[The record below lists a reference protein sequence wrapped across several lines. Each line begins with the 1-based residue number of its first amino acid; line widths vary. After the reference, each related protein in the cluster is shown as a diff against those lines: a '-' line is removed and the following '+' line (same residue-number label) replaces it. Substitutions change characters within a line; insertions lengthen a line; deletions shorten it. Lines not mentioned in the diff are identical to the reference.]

1 MKNLKKNFSKR
12 LLVVLITCTISILS
26 FIPARTFAQIVTN
39 GSFES
44 SDTGIVNAT
53 EIDGWLIQVA
63 GGVTPAPVFKIV
75 DDTVLDGNRALKASI
90 NGIGTNQWDIQLIS
104 DSIPVTPGAKYN
116 YSIWAKAEIAG
127 AQVNFTVGNYSY
139 SEYGAIRPATLT
151 TEWQKFT
158 LQFTVTDD
166 QTFIRAPIHLNY
178 ASNASNVIY
187 IDNLKIADVNF
198 GKSPITVEAE
208 SGIAGSQFSVLTD
221 NSITYV
227 TNNTDYTGFVP
238 GDTIRMITYE
248 VTFPDSG
255 AYNFFARLRVG
266 SGGYNDDSYLSAKG
280 FGVKDVSLSDDWFL
294 VNGLAGAG
302 FSDPTDVVDE
312 IGTLGNTVWKW
323 VNVTKNFYSSAY
335 DTFFV
340 PIDSLTRIFQIS
352 SRENGLS
359 IDKFA
364 FGKANLYY
372 TVNDL
377 DNGLPGSDTKEPPPP
392 PMFYEGPPFA
402 QGKEKF
408 LGNAYG
414 DVLDTVFANYW
425 NQVTPGN
432 AGKWGSIGSLQ
443 DTTLWNWT
451 NLDRIYNYAKD
462 NSMIFK
468 DHCLIWGQQ
477 QPSWISGLDSAE
489 QVKYIETWIR
499 QVGQRYPDMDMI
511 DVVNEAIASHNP
523 PDGVGGRANYKNA
536 LGGNGVT
543 GYDWVITAFELARK
557 YLPNTKLLLNDYGII
572 NSNSATDTYLQII
585 NLLKDRELIDGIGVQ
600 GHRFE
605 FETADTTML
614 KNNLTR
620 LGATGLPVYI
630 SEFDLGNLNN
640 AGTPDD
646 NVQLHLYQKIFPV
659 LWLHPAVKGITL
671 WGYLEGQM
679 WQTTCYLALSNGEPR
694 PAMDWLENYVKTTD
708 FPITAIDEISDETNF
723 GINLEQNYPNPFS
736 SFTTF
741 KFSISSSAHVSLI
754 IYDLLG
760 KEVTTLINN
769 DLSQGSYTI
778 SMNTENVNGGKLQEG
793 TYFYRLIAN
802 DIVITKYMLLIK

>member
-1 MKNLKKNFSKR
+1 MKNLKRNSNNK
-12 LLVVLITCTISILS
+12 LLIVLLTCTLGILG
-26 FIPARTFAQIVTN
+26 FIPARTFAQMVTN

-44 SDTGIVNAT
+44 SDTGIVNT
-53 EIDGWLIQVA
+53 TDIDGWILEVA

-75 DDTVLDGNRALKASI
+75 DDITLDGDRALKASI
-90 NGIGTNQWDIQLIS
+90 FGTGANQWDIQLIS
-104 DSIPVTPGAKYN
+104 DSIPATPGAKYN
-116 YSIWAKAEIAG
+116 YSIWARAEIAG

-139 SEYGAIRPATLT
+139 SEYQVIRPATLT

-166 QTFIRAPIHLNY
+166 ETFIRAPIHLNY
-178 ASNASNVIY
+178 AGNTSNVIY
-187 IDNLKIADVNF
+187 IDNLKIVDESF
-198 GKSPITVEAE
+198 GKSPIIVEAE
-208 SGIAGSQFSVLTD
+208 SGVAGSQFSVLDD
-221 NSITYV
+221 NGTTYV
-227 TNNTDYTGFVP
+227 TNTTDYTGFVP
-238 GDTIRMITYE
+238 GDTIRMITYD

-255 AYNFFARLRVG
+255 AYNLFARLRVG
-266 SGGYNDDSYLSAKG
+266 SAGFNDDSFLSAKG
-280 FGVKDVSLSDDWFL
+280 FGVKDNTLSDDWFL

-302 FSDPTDVVDE
+302 FSDSANIVDE
-312 IGTLGNTVWKW
+312 IGALGNDVWKW
-323 VNVTKNFYSSAY
+323 VNVTKNFYPSTY

-340 PIDSLTRIFQIS
+340 PIDSLNRTFQIS
-352 SRENGLS
+352 SRENGLD

-364 FGKANLYY
+364 FGKSYLYY
-372 TVNDL
+372 TVYSL

-414 DVLDTVFANYW
+414 DTPDTVFANYW
-425 NQVTPGN
+425 NQLTPGN
-432 AGKWGSIGSLQ
+432 AGKWGSVGFVQ

-451 NLDRIYNYAKD
+451 NLDNMYNYARD
-462 NSMIFK
+462 NNLIFK
-468 DHCLIWGQQ
+468 DHCLIWGAQ
-477 QPSWISGLDSAE
+477 QPSWISGLDSAT
-489 QVKYIETWIR
+489 KINYIESWIR

-511 DVVNEAIASHNP
+511 DVVNEPIASHNP
-523 PDGVGGRANYKNA
+523 PDGLNGRADYKNA
-536 LGGNGVT
+536 LGGNGAT

-605 FETADTTML
+605 LETADTNML
-614 KNNLTR
+614 KMNLTR

-646 NVQLHLYQKIFPV
+646 NVQLQLYQKIFPV

-679 WQTTCYLALSNGEPR
+679 WQTTCHLAHPNGEPR

-708 FPITAIDEISDETNF
+708 FPPITINEMSGELNSGIDL
-723 GINLEQNYPNPFS
+723 GQNYPNPLS
-736 SFTTF
+736 SFTSIN
-741 KFSISSSAHVSLI
+741 FSISESSHVSLSV
-754 IYDLLG
+754 YDMLG

-769 DLSQGSYTI
+769 DLSAGAYTVNW
-778 SMNTENVNGGKLQEG
+778 NTENENGSKLQDG
-793 TYFYRLIAN
+793 TYYYRLIAGN
-802 DIVITKYMLLIK
+802 KVITKYMLLVK